1 MVARTIVALL
11 VLLATGCGASSESSE
26 IPREDLLSE
35 VGSAD
40 LIDLVAP
47 LDIIMADGYSAEDI
61 SGSWAQLQ
69 VVATVADAPLI
80 GQVDTLSI
88 ALVRWEIEQSAKGVL
103 AIEQVACDLALTSDN
118 AFVQMLIPEAFVDS
132 IVAYQKPGSIDLSVQ
147 PPQLS
152 VPLHPEVH
160 GAILDD
166 SLNDPMPTSADDPRI
181 VDGDNDGQP
190 GLTVYVSGVVD
201 GALYVVQRNLTTIN
215 GVVSSPNRMEGL
227 LGFAQEQVVL
237 GSDNTLLA
245 DNPPV
250 SAVDPDPT
258 KSYFESVRV
267 PSHWDCDEILANRA
281 DLFEEESP

>member
-1 MVARTIVALL
+1 MVARTFVALL
-11 VLLATGCGASSESSE
+11 VALSTGCGSSDES
-26 IPREDLLSE
+26 PVTPHKDLLSE
-35 VGSAD
+35 VGSGD
-40 LIDLVAP
+40 VNELVAAVDMSV
-47 LDIIMADGYSAEDI
+47 LDAYTVADI

-69 VVATVADAPLI
+69 VVATVADAPII

-88 ALVRWEIEQSAKGVL
+88 ALVRWEIEQSAGGL
-103 AIEQVACDLALTSDN
+103 LTIEQVACELELTSDS
-118 AFVQMLIPEAFVDS
+118 AFVQMLIPDAFVDS

-160 GAILDD
+160 GANLSDP
-166 SLNDPMPTSADDPRI
+166 LNDPMPTSAEDPRI

-201 GALYVVQRNLTTIN
+201 GALYVVQRNLTTID
-215 GVVSSPNRMEGL
+215 GVVSAPNRMEGQ

-245 DNPPV
+245 DNPPI

-267 PSHWDCDEILANRA
+267 PADWGCEEIIAKRA
-281 DLFEEESP
+281 ELFEEESP